1 MAEDTQTTAGS
12 VALIVGASGIIGNN
26 LARHLL
32 DREWTVYGL
41 ARRPPIDIPG
51 LQPVAADLLKP
62 DSLRDALA
70 GLQPTH
76 VFLSVWMRQ
85 PTEAENIAVNGA
97 IVRNILDALSDRSSL
112 RHVALVTGLKHY
124 MGPFEAYGKG
134 YLPETPL
141 REEQGRLPFPNF
153 YYTQEDEVF
162 SASKRQG
169 FSWSVHRPH
178 TVIGYALGNAM
189 NMGVT
194 LATYATIGRETKRP
208 FLFPGSPMQWNGLT
222 DITDAR
228 QLARHLTWAA
238 TAEAARNEAFNI
250 VNGDIFRWRWLWPQ
264 LAAYFGLESAPYPG
278 HVTPL
283 EEQMRD
289 DGPVWTK
296 IAARE
301 SLVEV
306 NLDRLASA
314 WHTDLDLGL
323 EIECMADMTK
333 SRKAG
338 FLGYQDSRD
347 SFFDLFAR
355 LRRERVI
362 P

>member
-1 MAEDTQTTAGS
+1 
-12 VALIVGASGIIGNN
+12 VSGC
-26 LARHLL
+26 A
-32 DREWTVYGL
+32 
-41 ARRPPIDIPG
+41 
-51 LQPVAADLLKP
+51 K
-62 DSLRDALA
+62 
-70 GLQPTH
+70 
-76 VFLSVWMRQ
+76 
-85 PTEAENIAVNGA
+85 PTETENIAVNGA
-97 IVRNILDALSDRSSL
+97 IVRNILEVLSDRSSL
-112 RHVALVTGLKHY
+112 RHLALVTGLKHY

-162 SASKRQG
+162 SAAKRQG

-178 TVIGYALGNAM
+178 TVVGYALGNAM

-194 LATYATIGRETKRP
+194 LATYATICRETGRP
-208 FLFPGSPMQWNGLT
+208 FLFPGSPMQWNGLV

-228 QLARHLTWAA
+228 LLALHLEWVAM
-238 TAEAARNEAFNI
+238 AESARNEAFNI
-250 VNGDIFRWRWLWPQ
+250 VNGDMSRWRWMWPQ
-264 LAAYFGLESAPYPG
+264 LAAYFDLAAAPYPD
-278 HVTPL
+278 HATSL
-283 EEQMRD
+283 EGQMSD
-289 DGPVWTK
+289 DCPVWTR
-296 IAARE
+296 IAERE
-301 SLVEV
+301 GLIEV

-323 EIECMADMTK
+323 EVECMADIVK

-347 SFFDLFAR
+347 SFYDLFDR

>member
-1 MAEDTQTTAGS
+1 M
-12 VALIVGASGIIGNN
+12 
-26 LARHLL
+26 
-32 DREWTVYGL
+32 
-41 ARRPPIDIPG
+41 P
-51 LQPVAADLLKP
+51 
-62 DSLRDALA
+62 
-70 GLQPTH
+70 
-76 VFLSVWMRQ
+76 
-85 PTEAENIAVNGA
+85 
-97 IVRNILDALSDRSSL
+97 NILEVLSDRSSL
-112 RHVALVTGLKHY
+112 RHLALVTGLKHY

-162 SASKRQG
+162 SAAKRQG

-178 TVIGYALGNAM
+178 TVVGYALGNAM

-194 LATYATIGRETKRP
+194 LATYATICRETGRP
-208 FLFPGSPMQWNGLT
+208 FLFPGSPMQWNGLV

-228 QLARHLTWAA
+228 LLALHLEWVAM
-238 TAEAARNEAFNI
+238 AESARNEAFNI
-250 VNGDIFRWRWLWPQ
+250 VNGDMSRWRWMWPQ
-264 LAAYFGLESAPYPG
+264 LAAYFDLAAAPYPD
-278 HVTPL
+278 HATSL
-283 EEQMRD
+283 EGQMSD
-289 DGPVWTK
+289 DCPVWTR
-296 IAARE
+296 IAERE
-301 SLVEV
+301 GLIEV

-323 EIECMADMTK
+323 EVECMADIVK

-347 SFFDLFAR
+347 SFYDLFDR